1 MLKRLV
7 AWKVGKA
14 AVGMAV
20 CLPICLGL
28 PSAGNAQTAMTAGV
42 VMEKMPALERLAFVA
57 GIVEGLAYARYAKDG
72 KKTEGMG
79 CVYRWFY
86 DKKDR
91 IDDIYQAFN
100 RFKEHLPGA
109 VVAAMVAKECG
120 N

>member
-1 MLKRLV
+1 MLNEVV
-7 AWKVGKA
+7 ARKVRRK
-14 AVGMAV
+14 
-20 CLPICLGL
+20 LICLAICVPFAIAL
-28 PSAGNAQTAMTAGV
+28 PGAGTAQTAMTAGV

-120 N
+120 S